1 MPKEK
6 KTSSNRIAA
15 KNIANPIA
23 GQGSALL
30 FKKNL
35 NQLRKE
41 VKETKRQLDDI
52 KRTSG
57 YDAAEAQEHSAAVT
71 GGEPDV
77 WSRKYGFTSVIP
89 SQEVVLATNA
99 FDLATQRLQEFEAKN
114 SSSLEL

>member
-6 KTSSNRIAA
+6 KASSNGSTSE
-15 KNIANPIA
+15 NIANPIA

-57 YDAAEAQEHSAAVT
+57 YDAAEAQEHSAAMT
-71 GGEPDV
+71 GVESGI
-77 WSRKYGFTSVIP
+77 WSRKYDFTSVIP
-89 SQEVVLATNA
+89 SQEVVSATNA
-99 FDLATQRLQEFEAKN
+99 FDLATQRLQELESKD